1 MVSIQELA
9 HNGKKSDRLGEHALE
24 NQGTKEREQRHNR
37 ERVRLFTTLS
47 QRVALN
53 VFSLSIFPSD

>member
-1 MVSIQELA
+1 MWIYG
-9 HNGKKSDRLGEHALE
+9 HMLE
-24 NQGTKEREQRHNR
+24 NQGTKEKEQRHKR

-47 QRVALN
+47 QWVALN